1 MKTKIQSLLILL
13 ICLIMLHSSFCPC
26 LHAQGTAFTYQGRLD
41 SGTNPAAG
49 SYDFTFAVFNAATG
63 GAQSGV
69 TLTNPAIAVSNGL
82 FTTMIDFGGIFSG
95 TNYWLA
101 VGVRTNGNGAFT
113 ALSPRQ
119 PLTPVPYAI
128 YAPNAGTSVSAGTA
142 GTADNVASGSVTGAG
157 IAAGQVVKSLNG
169 LHDAVALESGVNITL
184 STAGNT
190 LIISGSGSGGGGTA
204 TNAWNLTGNAGTTP
218 GVNFIGTTDNQA
230 LELKVDGQ
238 LALYL
243 KPTYLTNT
251 PDLIGGSS
259 LNSASGVG
267 DTVAGG
273 YGNTL
278 SGSYGFIGSGTNCVI
293 YAGTDCAFIA
303 GGAFNSIA
311 SFSQFTAIGGGD
323 DNTIGNYSYYSTI
336 GGGASNFVYGAS
348 DTVAGGALNQITNNT
363 SCSMIGGGQDNVIGG
378 AAALANA
385 AIAGGFGNTVNASDA
400 FIGGGDYNIVYESGS
415 VIAGGIS
422 NVVNSGDA
430 EGGNAV
436 GGGLQNT
443 VGGGGATVPGG
454 ENNRALGMDSFAAG
468 AYATAFGD
476 HSFVWA
482 TGGAGFADTGNNQFL
497 MGPNVS
503 VGINT
508 NNPQSALDVNG
519 TIHASGSL
527 NADYGMVVGN
537 NKVIL
542 NSSGTIQAEG
552 NISTVNNMSAYTVNA
567 TTIYASSTVYA
578 NGVAL
583 TSDRNAKENFKPLD
597 SQAVLA
603 RVASLPV
610 TEWNYKTDQVGV
622 QHIGP
627 MAQDFHAAFQLDG
640 ADDKHISVVDEGGV
654 ALAAIQGLNQKVESE
669 NSTLRAENEE
679 LRQSV
684 DELKAM
690 VRQLAARK

>member
-1 MKTKIQSLLILL
+1 
-13 ICLIMLHSSFCPC
+13 
-26 LHAQGTAFTYQGRLD
+26 
-41 SGTNPAAG
+41 
-49 SYDFTFAVFNAATG
+49 
-63 GAQSGV
+63 
-69 TLTNPAIAVSNGL
+69 
-82 FTTMIDFGGIFSG
+82 
-95 TNYWLA
+95 
-101 VGVRTNGNGAFT
+101 
-113 ALSPRQ
+113 
-119 PLTPVPYAI
+119 
-128 YAPNAGTSVSAGTA
+128 
-142 GTADNVASGSVTGAG
+142 
-157 IAAGQVVKSLNG
+157 
-169 LHDAVALESGVNITL
+169 L

-311 SFSQFTAIGGGD
+311 SFSQFT
-323 DNTIGNYSYYSTI
+323 
-336 GGGASNFVYGAS
+336 
-348 DTVAGGALNQITNNT
+348 
-363 SCSMIGGGQDNVIGG
+363 
-378 AAALANA
+378 